1 MEGEGNEKSFN
12 RFDLGCASIVRGDC
26 CIHWRSFSREWKWL
40 LGFFH
45 RFDLCFDVL
54 AITRAT
60 KLAE

>member
-40 LGFFH
+40 LGFFIVLTSVLT
-45 RFDLCFDVL
+45 FL